1 MTKQREIDCDEVIQI
16 KRKNKQIE
24 KELVVEKRLKLEEKL
39 SKEECQAEIDEL
51 VEENSD
57 IKKKLTRYRH
67 DLERLQDENRSLIAD
82 YNSMMDRGDVRE
94 AEQQI
99 ALLQQLMEERLG
111 EERVDF
117 AREIERYQQDCEE
130 FKIRF
135 EQTAA
140 ELEKTRSELEGAVL
154 YRQDD
159 IDRLLQE
166 KQNLKLELKAKKTKL
181 KSLEATN
188 EELKSQ
194 INEKERQLA
203 RQHATKSKD
212 DNKPETERQL
222 YEKCKEIGR
231 LQNKVVEL
239 ETSLTSK
246 NTQFKGE
253 NTKLKEALKQL
264 QMAQVELTRSQSDE
278 DQTIQ
283 NEELR
288 RNLHQAQKYLLEDQK
303 RVQEVITSFEEQK
316 EAFLSTFEEEK
327 ADLTE
332 KLDKVLEANVDF
344 EKNCIQLETTLE
356 EKETK
361 ITALQQALKDVEAQN
376 KDILSEENKAVKNS
390 LATSQKEVNILKEQV
405 ARLEGNLDVKQQ
417 EATSHLKNFKKE
429 IQALDEEKITAK
441 SQVSELMS
449 KIEQINAD
457 FYAKEEKFQ
466 TEIRMITVQLQQAK
480 EQDKSLL
487 DANTA
492 LKTQIANQIDIEA
505 DLEKR
510 IQNLTEANRELET
523 AKSTIVKLGGIIK
536 GLESSCAD
544 LKAELQS
551 KEEEIKQSGAKQD
564 DLFNEIKERE
574 KLCGGLEAKL
584 LKVEEQLKGSIKNA
598 EQEKILNQ
606 NSLAEDK
613 GQSELKIA
621 ELTKTKE
628 LLEIQDKMMKE
639 QIANIEKQKMS
650 QERDA
655 CEKEKKLLGKIQELS
670 KTNEEVLKREKQV
683 VMQNHEMK
691 KTLDANNLVQKSL
704 EDEVKSLSSK
714 LESKEQEQAAT
725 TSAMGALHKEIEDWQ
740 RKFDD
745 LASTLADTE
754 ANIQVLAQKSAGNE
768 KELKAQNR
776 ALKQEIEAAKSDLE
790 VKNTELVLMAKK
802 VDNGELL
809 SKTICEKSAEIK
821 AKVRYIEELDQEN
834 RKLIAETKK
843 FERVVN
849 ELQDK
854 VEKLEFEYDGC
865 KQEKEIYEKELEK
878 QKVNNHHLKNTAKDL
893 GKAREDIQE
902 LAVKNKELLLKC
914 EQLQAKL
921 DQGKQPEPIQN
932 TR

>member
-1 MTKQREIDCDEVIQI
+1 MIKKREIDCDEVIQI

-24 KELVVEKRLKLEEKL
+24 KELIVEKRLRLEEKQ
-39 SKEECQAEIDEL
+39 SKEECEAEIDEL
-51 VEENSD
+51 MAENSD

-67 DLERLQDENRSLIAD
+67 DLEQLQDENRSLVAD
-82 YNSMMDRGDVRE
+82 YNSMMDRGDARE

-99 ALLQQLMEERLG
+99 ALLQQLMEERLS
-111 EERVDF
+111 EETADF
-117 AREIERYQQDCEE
+117 AREIERYQQDSEE

-188 EELKSQ
+188 EKLTIQ
-194 INEKERQLA
+194 INDKERQLA
-203 RQHATKSKD
+203 KQHATKSKD
-212 DNKPETERQL
+212 DNKSETEGQL
-222 YEKCKEIGR
+222 YEKRKEIEQ

-246 NTQFKGE
+246 NTQFKEE
-253 NTKLKEALKQL
+253 NMKLKEALQQL
-264 QMAQVELTRSQSDE
+264 QMTQVKLTRSQSDE
-278 DQTIQ
+278 DLATQ

-288 RNLHQAQKYLLEDQK
+288 RNLHQAQKQLLEEQK
-303 RVQEVITSFEEQK
+303 RLKEVMTSLEDEK

-327 ADLTE
+327 ADLNE

-344 EKNCIQLETTLE
+344 EKNCIQLETTLQ
-356 EKETK
+356 EKEMK
-361 ITALQQALKDVEAQN
+361 ITALQQALKDVEAKN
-376 KDILSEENKAVKNS
+376 KDILFEENKAVKNS
-390 LATSQKEVNILKEQV
+390 LATSQKEVNILKEQI
-405 ARLEGNLDVKQQ
+405 ARLEENLDVKQQ
-417 EATSHLKNFKKE
+417 EATSQLKNFKKE

-466 TEIRMITVQLQQAK
+466 TETRMINVQLQQAK
-480 EQDKSLL
+480 EQEKSLA
-487 DANTA
+487 DANIA
-492 LKTQIANQIDIEA
+492 LKAQIANQIDIEA
-505 DLEKR
+505 NLEKK
-510 IQNLTEANRELET
+510 IQNLTDANRELET
-523 AKSTIVKLGGIIK
+523 ANSTIANLEGIKK
-536 GLESSCAD
+536 GLESSCVD
-544 LKAELQS
+544 LKAELKS
-551 KEEEIKQSGAKQD
+551 KEEEIKQAEAKQD
-564 DLFNEIKERE
+564 HLFNEIKERE
-574 KLCGGLEAKL
+574 NLCGRLEAKL
-584 LKVEEQLKGSIKNA
+584 LKVEEQLKESIENA
-598 EQEKILNQ
+598 EQKILNQ
-606 NSLAEDK
+606 NSPAEDK

-628 LLEIQDKMMKE
+628 SLEIENKMMKE
-639 QIANIEKQKMS
+639 QIVNIEKQKMS

-655 CEKEKKLLGKIQELS
+655 YEKEKELMGKIQELS

-691 KTLDANNLVQKSL
+691 KTLDAKNLLQTSL
-704 EDEVKSLSSK
+704 EDEMKCLSSK
-714 LESKEQEQAAT
+714 LESKEKEQAET
-725 TSAMGALHKEIEDWQ
+725 TSAMGALHKENEDWQ

-754 ANIQVLAQKSAGNE
+754 ANIQVLAKRSTGNE

-802 VDNGELL
+802 VDSGELL
-809 SKTICEKSAEIK
+809 SKTISEKSAEIK
-821 AKVRYIEELDQEN
+821 AKDRYIEELDQEN
-834 RKLIAETKK
+834 RKLITETRK
-843 FERVVN
+843 FGSVVN
-849 ELQDK
+849 ELEEK

-865 KQEKEIYEKELEK
+865 KEEKEIYEKELEK
-878 QKVNNHHLKNTAKDL
+878 QKVNNHYLKNTAKDL
-893 GKAREDIQE
+893 AKARENIQE
-902 LAVKNKELLLKC
+902 LTAKNNELLLKC

-921 DQGKQPEPIQN
+921 DQGKKPEAIQN
-932 TR
+932 KR